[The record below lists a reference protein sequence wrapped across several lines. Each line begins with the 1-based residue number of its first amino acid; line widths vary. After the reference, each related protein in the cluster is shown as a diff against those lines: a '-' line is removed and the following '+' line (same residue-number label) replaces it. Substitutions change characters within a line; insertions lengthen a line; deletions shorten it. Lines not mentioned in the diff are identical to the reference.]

1 MQFNKP
7 NATLFIPDGTPE
19 QEAISR
25 TTVMGIG
32 AHQDDLEI
40 MSYQGILECFGREDA
55 WYFGVVVTNGAGSPR
70 NGLYEAYTDE
80 DMQRIRR
87 GEQQKAAFVGEY
99 GAMAQLDYTSS
110 EVKDGTSDTV
120 VRELRSLVLKATP
133 RVIYT
138 HNLADKHDT
147 HVSVALRLIEA
158 LRSLPADARPEKLY
172 GCEVW
177 RGLDWMMDNE
187 KCAFDVKDH
196 QNMMAAVL
204 GVHDSQIVGGK
215 RYDLATHGRRLAN
228 ATYAESHGTD
238 TTDQL
243 AIAMDLTPLINDP
256 TLDIQ
261 AFVHAHIQRFAEDV
275 GSRLGRFAQKS
286 T

>member
-1 MQFNKP
+1 MHFNKA
-7 NATLFIPDGTPE
+7 NASLYIPDGKPE
-19 QEAISR
+19 PEALAR

-70 NGLYEAYTDE
+70 NGLYETCSDE

-87 GEQQKAAFVGEY
+87 REQMKAAYVGEY
-99 GAMAQLDYTSS
+99 GAMAMLDYTSS
-110 EVKDGTSDTV
+110 EVKDGKSDLVVNELRELVRQARPTV
-120 VRELRSLVLKATP
+120 V
-133 RVIYT
+133 YT

-147 HVSVALRLIEA
+147 HVSVTLRLITA
-158 LRSLPADARPEKLY
+158 LRGLPAGERPERVY

-177 RGLDWMMDNE
+177 RNLDWMMDNE
-187 KCAFDVKDH
+187 KSQFDVKDH
-196 QNMMAAVL
+196 PNIMAAVL

-243 AIAMDLTPLINDP
+243 AIAMDLTPLIENP
-256 TLDIQ
+256 TLDINEYVQ
-261 AFVHAHIQRFAEDV
+261 GYIRRFAEDV
-275 GSRLGRFAQKS
+275 SAKLAKFA
-286 T
+286 

>member
-1 MQFNKP
+1 MNFTKP
-7 NATLFIPDGTPE
+7 NATLFIPDGKPE

-25 TTVMGIG
+25 TTVIGIG

-40 MSYQGILECFGREDA
+40 MSYQGILDCFGREDA

-70 NGLYEAYTDE
+70 NGLYETCTDE
-80 DMQRIRR
+80 DMQQIRR
-87 GEQQKAAFVGEY
+87 REQQKAAFVGEY
-99 GAMAQLDYTSS
+99 GAMAQLDYTSA
-110 EVKDGTSDTV
+110 EVKDGSSASV
-120 VRELRSLVLKATP
+120 VNELRRLVQQAKP

-147 HVSVALRLIEA
+147 HVSVTLRLIEA
-158 LRSLPADARPEKLY
+158 LRSLPAEDRPEKLY

-177 RGLDWMMDNE
+177 RSLDWMMDNE
-187 KCAFDVKDH
+187 KCPFDVKDH
-196 QNMMAAVL
+196 PNMMAAVL

-243 AIAMDLTPLINDP
+243 AVAMDLTPLITNPD
-256 TLDIQ
+256 LDIH
-261 AFVHAHIQRFAEDV
+261 AFVQGHIQRFAEDV
-275 GSRLGRFAQKS
+275 SSRLGRFAQKRL
-286 T
+286 

>member
-7 NATLFIPDGTPE
+7 NATLFIPDGKPQ

-158 LRSLPADARPEKLY
+158 LRSLPDDARPEKLY

-243 AIAMDLTPLINDP
+243 AIAMDLTPLIKDP

-261 AFVHAHIQRFAEDV
+261 AFVQGHIQRFAEDV
-275 GSRLGRFAQKS
+275 GNRLGRFAQKS
-286 T
+286 M

>member
-110 EVKDGTSDTV
+110 EVKDGTGDTV

-243 AIAMDLTPLINDP
+243 AIAMDLTPLIKDP

-261 AFVHAHIQRFAEDV
+261 AFVQGHIQRFAEDV